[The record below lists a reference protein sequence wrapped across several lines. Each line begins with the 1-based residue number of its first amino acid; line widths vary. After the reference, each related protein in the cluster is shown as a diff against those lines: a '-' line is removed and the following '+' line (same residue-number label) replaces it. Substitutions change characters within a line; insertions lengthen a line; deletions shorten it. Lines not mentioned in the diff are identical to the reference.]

1 MTTQKIYLYH
11 SEENDLGN
19 KISTALE
26 NLNLNLI
33 FFISIIFYYLLLSFK
48 YISFLNKFF
57 FPIIFVNYSLF
68 CILSFFIRIK
78 ATNKIRNCLFLFF
91 LDLILDNN
99 NEISFHDMSLYYIS
113 IQFIN
118 ILNFLIVF
126 LFGNI
131 ITLKDLFYNK
141 KNDLEKIMF
150 FVFYFLFDFFTL
162 YLYIFF
168 HDIIKLELQPV
179 NYNTLIGI
187 LFSLFFHEGS
197 SSYEKLYKKKKPYFG
212 TVLKRYAF
220 ILFEIYTAGF
230 YLINFFENIVKKQI
244 LDEKFLF
251 LLFLAGAF
259 VIGFIIEWF
268 FKEINF
274 FENIR
279 KNFNIFFTILIFI
292 AYFPYIWEKKEIT
305 RVFIIIIIILI
316 IIKIAKEK
324 LLNFKYFFSDSFI
337 LISVALLLINDS
349 NIFILYLIL
358 FLYGIKSLLEYS
370 IFKINLEKWICKI
383 VLNFLLLLLCLKA
396 KAKTREEEIEDEK
409 KKLKEK
415 LKNLK
420 AKNEQQNVIS
430 NYLWNDIVEN
440 RNKRYNYCLHIN
452 FDENNCINKTIK
464 KLQKKIDK
472 PKKMSDLDKYK
483 KNIPKVDGSTE
494 FYYLEQILK
503 KADKE
508 NELSNI
514 EKKLEEN
521 YNKSLIDDDEYKPK
535 WDNNKEKY
543 LSKFCLFSLDLQ
555 KNEILEN
562 LGLDKESYDEEILRL
577 LNRIKNENKINNNM
591 VTIFVSGFLTA
602 NKNSFEVY
610 FKDYF
615 FKENHKSDYYFYLWP
630 SCDGLN
636 YFNGIGCNFEEAYDN
651 AEIAGE
657 ILSYIIG
664 SKRFFNSKVNLVGHS
679 LGCKVIYHCLDYI
692 SKNYKNL
699 KGTINDVIFLAGAT
713 TMDDKNFSEIVKN
726 FVGGIFIHC
735 FNSNDEALFLS
746 KPFSDSP
753 VGARKINSS
762 DNKIINYETDLG
774 HTNYCC
780 NFGNILKKIEE
791 KGNKNISF
799 I

>member
-543 LSKFCLFSLDLQ
+543 LSKFCLFSFDLQ